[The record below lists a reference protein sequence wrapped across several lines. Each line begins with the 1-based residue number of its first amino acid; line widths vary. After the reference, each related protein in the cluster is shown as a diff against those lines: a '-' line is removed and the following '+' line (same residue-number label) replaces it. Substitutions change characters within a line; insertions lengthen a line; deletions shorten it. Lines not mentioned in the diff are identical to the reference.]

1 MSLSQALNQFA
12 QNLGRYL
19 EVLVRIMYGKKALQF
34 ACERL
39 HWLTGR
45 EVAVWYTQTVRSAM
59 KMTVRLSCVF
69 LRTMSKS
76 HGLGA

>member
-1 MSLSQALNQFA
+1 M
-12 QNLGRYL
+12 
-19 EVLVRIMYGKKALQF
+19 LVRIMYGKKALQF

-45 EVAVWYTQTVRSAM
+45 KVAVWYTQTVRSVM
-59 KMTVRLSCVF
+59 KVTVRLSCVF